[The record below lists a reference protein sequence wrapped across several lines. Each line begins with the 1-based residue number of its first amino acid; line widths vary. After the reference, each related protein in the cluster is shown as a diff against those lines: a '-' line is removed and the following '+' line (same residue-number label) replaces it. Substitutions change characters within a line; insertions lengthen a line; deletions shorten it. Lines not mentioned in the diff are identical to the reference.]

1 MDEEENGAGFRTIR
15 LEDADA
21 PVARLVLAHPP
32 LNILSIA
39 MLEEIADAIDSLAGR
54 SDLRA
59 LVIAAEGKAFSA
71 GVDVEDHV
79 GDKVR
84 PMIAAFHGV
93 FRRLADFEPV
103 TVAAVH
109 GPALG
114 GGCEL
119 AAFCDLVLAA
129 EPATFGQPEIRLGLF
144 PPLTAAAFPYFV
156 RGKKTLEMML
166 TGEVY
171 PASEAERIGLV
182 NRVLQEEGFEEAVAA
197 FVRGLAEKSA
207 VALRLAKKAYYAGVD
222 VPFDEA
228 LDRAERIYLEE
239 LMASRDAHEG
249 IAAFREKR
257 APQWRHD

>member
-1 MDEEENGAGFRTIR
+1 MTAFETIR
-15 LEDADA
+15 LEDVDA

-32 LNILSIA
+32 LNILTIA

-54 SDLRA
+54 TDLRA

-71 GVDVEDHV
+71 GVDVDDHV
-79 GDKVR
+79 DEKVR

-119 AAFCDLVLAA
+119 AGFCDLVLAA
-129 EPATFGQPEIRLGLF
+129 ESATFGQPEIRLGVF
-144 PPLTAAAFPYFV
+144 PPVTAAAFPYFV

-166 TGEVY
+166 TGEIF
-171 PASEAERIGLV
+171 PAREAERIGLV
-182 NRVLQEEGFEEAVAA
+182 SRVLPAEGFAESVDD
-197 FVRGLAEKSA
+197 FVHGLSQKSA
-207 VALRLAKKAYYAGVD
+207 LALRLAKKAYYAGVD

-239 LMASRDAHEG
+239 LMTSRDAREG

-257 APQWRHD
+257 PPRWRNE